1 MKTRITMHAA
11 FRILKDTF
19 QSFLDDRALKY
30 SASLSYYTVF
40 SMAPLLLLMISL
52 AGVFFGREAIQG
64 QVFGEINGLIG
75 NEAAAQIQDVIKN
88 MELSGKT
95 TLAVIIGVVTLLI
108 GATSVFGEIQDS
120 INIIWRVKAKPKRG
134 WLKLLKDRL
143 LSSSLI
149 VALGFLLIVS
159 LMVNGVLLALSD
171 WLKNYFPDVTLII
184 FQGINILIGFIVITT
199 LFGVIFKVLPDAK
212 IAWKDV
218 RAGAFFTACL
228 FMLGRYLIGLYIH
241 YSGTASA
248 YGAAGSLIVILVWV
262 YYTAAILYF
271 GAEFTRVYAEYVG
284 ARIEPAEFAVY
295 VEQQE
300 KEKDVAVLPD
310 TAKPDAEVIVK
321 PEEKQASKP
330 KAKTASKSPAKSTEK
345 DKAKPKKKDKK

>member
-1 MKTRITMHAA
+1 METRITMHAA

-19 QSFLDDRALKY
+19 NSFLDDRGLKF

-40 SMAPLLLLMISL
+40 SLAPLLLLMISL
-52 AGVFFGREAIQG
+52 ASVFFGREAIQG
-64 QVFGEINGLIG
+64 KVFGEINGLIG
-75 NEAAAQIQDVIKN
+75 NQAAAQIQEIIRN
-88 MELSGKT
+88 MELSGET
-95 TLAVIIGVVTLLI
+95 TLAVVIGGITLLI

-120 INIIWRVKAKPKRG
+120 INSIWRVKAKPKRG
-134 WLKLLKDRL
+134 WVKLLKDRL

-149 VALGFLLIVS
+149 VGLGFLLIVS
-159 LMVNGVLLALSD
+159 LIINGLMLALSD
-171 WLKNYFPDVTLII
+171 WLKVYFPDVTLII
-184 FQGINILIGFIVITT
+184 FQVINIMLSFLVITT

-228 FMLGRYLIGLYIH
+228 FMLGRYLIGLYIN

-284 ARIEPAEFAVY
+284 ARIEPADYAVY

-300 KEKDVAVLPD
+300 KEKEVAVLPE
-310 TAKPDAEVIVK
+310 TAKPDAEVVVK
-321 PEEKQASKP
+321 PEPKSK
-330 KAKTASKSPAKSTEK
+330 K
-345 DKAKPKKKDKK
+345 

>member
-1 MKTRITMHAA
+1 METRITMKTA

-19 QSFLDDRALKY
+19 QSFLDDKALKF

-40 SMAPLLLLMISL
+40 SLAPLLLLMISL
-52 AGVFFGREAIQG
+52 AGVFYGREAIHG

-75 NEAAAQIQDVIKN
+75 NSAAVQIQDIIKN

-95 TLAVIIGVVTLLI
+95 TFAVVIGAITLII

-120 INIIWRVKAKPKRG
+120 INIIWKVKAKPKRG
-134 WLKLLKDRL
+134 WLKLIKDRL

-149 VALGFLLIVS
+149 VGLGFLLIVS
-159 LMVNGVLLALSD
+159 LIVNGALMALSE
-171 WLKNYFPDVTLII
+171 WLKNYFPDVTIVI
-184 FQGINILIGFIVITT
+184 FQIANILVGFSVITL

-228 FMLGRYLIGLYIH
+228 FMLGRYLIGLYIDF
-241 YSGTASA
+241 SGTASA

-271 GAEFTRVYAEYVG
+271 GAEFTRVYAEYIG
-284 ARIEPAEFAVY
+284 ARIEPADYAVY

-300 KEKDVAVLPD
+300 KELSVAVLPG
-310 TAKPDAEVIVK
+310 TAKPDASVIVK
-321 PEEKQASKP
+321 PEPKP
-330 KAKTASKSPAKSTEK
+330 KAKTTKKPIAKQQVESKSKTKKQPEK
-345 DKAKPKKKDKK
+345 

>member
-1 MKTRITMHAA
+1 MHTA

-19 QSFLDDRALKY
+19 NGFLDDRALKF

-40 SMAPLLLLMISL
+40 SLAPLLLLMISL

-64 QVFGEINGLIG
+64 RVFGEINGLIG
-75 NEAAAQIQDVIKN
+75 NEAAAQIQEIIRN
-88 MELSGKT
+88 MELSGET
-95 TLAVIIGVVTLLI
+95 NLAVVISAITLLI

-134 WLKLLKDRL
+134 WLKLIKDRL

-149 VALGFLLIVS
+149 VGLGFLLIVS
-159 LMVNGVLLALSD
+159 LIINGVMVALSD
-171 WLKNYFPDVTLII
+171 WLKTYFPDVTVII
-184 FQGINILIGFIVITT
+184 FQVGNVVISFLVIMT

-228 FMLGRYLIGLYIH
+228 FMLGRFLIGLYIDMT
-241 YSGTASA
+241 STGSA

-271 GAEFTRVYAEYVG
+271 GAVFTRVYAEYMG
-284 ARIEPAEFAVY
+284 ARIEPADYAVY
-295 VEQQE
+295 VEQLE
-300 KEKDVAVLPD
+300 KEKDVVVLPE
-310 TAKPDAEVIVK
+310 TAKPDAEVIVT
-321 PEEKQASKP
+321 PEPKHVTKTSK
-330 KAKTASKSPAKSTEK
+330 KTTKTASKTSEKPASKSK
-345 DKAKPKKKDKK
+345 PGPKKSDNK

>member
-1 MKTRITMHAA
+1 METRITMHAA

-19 QSFLDDRALKY
+19 NGFLDDKALKY

-40 SMAPLLLLMISL
+40 SLAPLLLLMISL
-52 AGVFFGREAIQG
+52 AGFFYGREAIQG
-64 QVFGEINGLIG
+64 KVFGEINGLIG
-75 NEAAAQIQDVIKN
+75 NQAAAQIQDIIKN
-88 MELSGKT
+88 MELSGET
-95 TLAVIIGVVTLLI
+95 TTALIIGAVTLVI
-108 GATSVFGEIQDS
+108 GATSIFGEIQDS
-120 INIIWRVKAKPKRG
+120 INSIWRVKAKPKRG
-134 WLKLLKDRL
+134 WVKLLKDRL

-159 LMVNGVLLALSD
+159 LMVNGMLLALSD
-171 WLKNYFPDVTLII
+171 WLKIYFPDVTLIV
-184 FQGINILIGFIVITT
+184 FQIVNVLVSFLVITT

-228 FMLGRYLIGLYIH
+228 FMLGRYLIGLYINF
-241 YSGTASA
+241 SGTASA

-271 GAEFTRVYAEYVG
+271 GAVFTRVYAEYLG
-284 ARIEPAEFAVY
+284 AKIEPADYAVY
-295 VEQQE
+295 VEQHE
-300 KEKDVAVLPD
+300 KEKEVAVLPG

-321 PEEKQASKP
+321 PKP
-330 KAKTASKSPAKSTEK
+330 TPKKKTKTASKTTEK
-345 DKAKPKKKDKK
+345 DTVKSKPKSKNNNKK